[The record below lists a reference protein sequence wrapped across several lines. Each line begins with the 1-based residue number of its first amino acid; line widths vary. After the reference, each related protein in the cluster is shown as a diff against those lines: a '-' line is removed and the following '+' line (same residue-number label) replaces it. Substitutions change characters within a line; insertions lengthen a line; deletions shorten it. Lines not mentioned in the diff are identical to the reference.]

1 VYNDKKG
8 VLIVEILSSI
18 SLGNSGKAFLLE
30 KRIKLLQAI
39 KEEGSILKA
48 AKKVPISY
56 KAAWEAVDEMNNL
69 CPTPLV
75 VKESGGK
82 GGGGTTL
89 TPYGER
95 IIELFLLI
103 EAEQK
108 RFLERVAEVSDFTTA
123 ELNTIQRIAMQLS
136 ARNQLGG
143 IIEEMTIGKVNAE
156 VVIKLKSGNLL
167 VSNITKH
174 GVENM
179 GLKKGDEVVAIFKS
193 SSVLVGLGDTN
204 ISARNKI
211 SGEVS
216 GITHGEVSC
225 EVVIDTGCDEKVT
238 SVITNHAAEDLG
250 LEVGK
255 KVVAIIKST
264 EIMIGR

>member
-1 VYNDKKG
+1 M
-8 VLIVEILSSI
+8 EILSSI
-18 SLGNSGKAFLLE
+18 SLGSADRAFLLE
-30 KRIKLLQAI
+30 KRIKLLKAI
-39 KEEGSILKA
+39 KEDGSILKA

-95 IIELFLLI
+95 IVELFELI
-103 EAEQK
+103 SSEQK
-108 RFLERVAEVSDFTTA
+108 RFLEHLTKMSDFTTA

-136 ARNQLGG
+136 ARNQLSGTV
-143 IIEEMTIGKVNAE
+143 EEVTLGRVNAE
-156 VVIKLKSGNLL
+156 VIIRLKSGNTL

-174 GVENM
+174 GVENL

-193 SSVLVGLGDTN
+193 SSVLLGIGEAN

-216 GITHGEVSC
+216 EITHGEVSC
-225 EVVIDTGCDEKVT
+225 EVVIDTGCNEKIT
-238 SVITNHAAEDLG
+238 SVITNNAAEEMG